1 MVLPSKLYLWF
12 LMSFLY
18 PSFLFAL
25 GALSIPIIVHL
36 FNFRR
41 YKKVYFT
48 NVRFLKE
55 VQQESKS
62 KSTLKR
68 LLILAS
74 RLLALTCL
82 VLAFAQPYIPSNH
95 NIKKGVRTIIIYI
108 DNSFSMQAANKNGS
122 LLDDAK
128 RKARELVQAAS
139 SSDKI
144 QLISNDF
151 YATSHTVLSKE
162 QALDAIDKL
171 SVSPSVKS
179 LQEIYNRAKSNTDK
193 DFKDAEVFLIS
204 DFQKNNVT
212 DFKPYSL
219 AETNFVLLEN
229 APAQNIFI
237 DTCFVESP
245 YFQAGINQKL
255 HVKIKNLSDKE
266 IENGSLKLYLNNK
279 QVTPISFKVN
289 PNAAT
294 DALVSFTCKDTG
306 VQQGK
311 LIVEDF
317 PVTFDDTL
325 YFSFRVNNKIP
336 CLNIHKKD
344 EKSDVYLQSLFSN
357 DSLFTYYNQNDQS
370 IDFSYFNKSNL
381 IVVNGLQTI
390 SSGLSQE
397 LKKYISAGGS
407 VLVFPS
413 DNADKDSYNSFFNLF
428 NLPIFTGVDT
438 ATYRLESKN
447 LPKDL
452 YEGVFEKT
460 PENMDMPSVHKHY
473 ITKGNTRSG
482 EEIILKLINGQP
494 FLSLYKKGKGRL
506 YVCTSAL
513 DEKSS
518 SFAKHALF
526 IPTLIKIAIL
536 SRPSP
541 PLYYFSGKNEA
552 IDVSNVNTNG
562 ERPLHIF
569 STENKTDFIPEM
581 KVTEGNKSLLTH
593 GNPVY
598 ANNYFLQRD
607 KINIEGLAFN
617 YNRKE
622 SDLASFTKNELSE
635 MIKKMGWK
643 RTHIIE
649 ASVGNMQASLA
660 EIGGGIRLWKL
671 FVLLTLLFLGIE
683 IILIKFLK

>member
-1 MVLPSKLYLWF
+1 MFVSKLYLWL

-18 PSFLFAL
+18 PSFLVAL
-25 GALSIPIIVHL
+25 SALSIPIVVHL

-95 NIKKGVRTIIIYI
+95 NIKKGARAITIYI
-108 DNSFSMQAANKNGS
+108 DNSFSMQAANKNGN

-128 RKARELVQAAS
+128 RKAKELVQATSA
-139 SSDKI
+139 SDKI

-151 YATSHTVLSKE
+151 YVASHSLQSKE
-162 QALDAIDKL
+162 QVLDAIDKTNI
-171 SVSPSVKS
+171 SPSVKT
-179 LQEIYNRAKSNTDK
+179 LQEVYNRAKSNTDK
-193 DFKDAEVFLIS
+193 DLKDAEFFMIS
-204 DFQKNNVT
+204 DFQKNNLT
-212 DFKPYSL
+212 DFKPDSL
-219 AETNFVLLEN
+219 IEINFVLLEN
-229 APAQNIFI
+229 APQQNVFI

-245 YFQAGINQKL
+245 YFQVGTSQKL

-279 QVTPISFKVN
+279 QIAPLSYKVN
-289 PNAAT
+289 QNAAI
-294 DALVSFTCKDTG
+294 DALISFTCKDTG
-306 VQQGK
+306 IQQGM
-311 LIVEDF
+311 LVIEDF

-325 YFSFRVNNKIP
+325 YFSFHVNNKIP
-336 CLNIHKKD
+336 CLSIHKKD
-344 EKSDVYLQSLFSN
+344 EKSAEYLKSLFSN
-357 DSLFTYYNQNDQS
+357 DSLFTYYDQNDQG
-370 IDFSYFNKSNL
+370 IDFSYFTKSNL

-397 LKKYISAGGS
+397 LKKYILAGGS
-407 VLVFPS
+407 TLIFPS
-413 DNADKDSYNSFFNLF
+413 SEADKDSYNSFFNLF
-428 NLPIFTGVDT
+428 KAATFNGLDT
-438 ATYRLESKN
+438 AAYRLESKN

-452 YEGVFEKT
+452 YEGVFEKI

-473 ITKGNTRSG
+473 STISNSHSG
-482 EEIILKLINGQP
+482 EEVILKLINGQS

-506 YVCTSAL
+506 YVCTAPL
-513 DEKSS
+513 NEKSS

-526 IPTLIKIAIL
+526 IPTMIKMAIL

-541 PLYYFSGKNEA
+541 PLYYFSGHNEA
-552 IDVSNVNTNG
+552 IDVSNINTNG
-562 ERPLHIF
+562 ESPLHIAAL
-569 STENKTDFIPEM
+569 TKIDFIPEL
-581 KVTEGNKSLLTH
+581 KTTENSKYLLTH
-593 GNPVY
+593 GNPTR
-598 ANNYFLQRD
+598 AGNYKIVHD
-607 KINIEGLAFN
+607 KATIEGVAIN

-622 SDLASFTKNELSE
+622 SDLACFASTDLEA
-635 MIKKMGWK
+635 MIKKLNWK
-643 RTHIIE
+643 RTHLIQ
-649 ASVGNMQASLA
+649 ASSGNMQASLA
-660 EIGGGIRLWKL
+660 EIGGGTRLWKT
-671 FVLLTLLFLGIE
+671 FILLTLLFLAIE
-683 IILIKFLK
+683 ICLIKFLK

>member
-1 MVLPSKLYLWF
+1 
-12 LMSFLY
+12 MSFLY

-82 VLAFAQPYIPSNH
+82 ILAFAQPYIPSNH
-95 NIKKGVRTIIIYI
+95 NIKKGARSIVVYI

-128 RKARELVQAAS
+128 RKARELITASAA
-139 SSDKI
+139 SDKI

-151 YATSHTVLSKE
+151 YASSTSVLSKE
-162 QALDAIDKL
+162 QALDAVDKL
-171 SVSPSVKS
+171 NVSPSVKS
-179 LQEIYNRAKSNTDK
+179 LQEIYNRAKSNIDTDL
-193 DFKDAEVFLIS
+193 KDAEFFLIS

-212 DFKPYSL
+212 NFKPDSL
-219 AETNFVLLEN
+219 VETNFVLLES

-245 YFQAGINQKL
+245 YFQAGTSQKL
-255 HVKIKNLSDKE
+255 HIKIKNLSDKE
-266 IENGSLKLYLNNK
+266 IENGSLKLYVNNK
-279 QVTPISFKVN
+279 QIAPVSFKAN

-294 DALVSFTCKDTG
+294 DALISFTCKDTG

-325 YFSFRVNNKIP
+325 YFSFHVNNRIP
-336 CLNIHKKD
+336 CLNIHKKE
-344 EKSDVYLQSLFSN
+344 EKSAQYLQSLFSN
-357 DSLFTYYNQNDQS
+357 DSLFTYYDQNDQS

-381 IVVNGLQTI
+381 IMVNGLQTI

-397 LKKYISAGGS
+397 LKKYILAGGS
-407 VLVFPS
+407 ALIFPS
-413 DNADKDSYNSFFNLF
+413 ETADKDSYNSFFNLF
-428 NLPIFTGVDT
+428 NLPNFINIDT
-438 ATYRLESKN
+438 STYRIDGKN

-460 PENMDMPSVHKHY
+460 PDNMDMPSVHQHY
-473 ITKGNTRSG
+473 VTKGNSRSG
-482 EEIILKLINGQP
+482 EEVVLKLINGQP

-506 YVCTSAL
+506 YVCTSSL
-513 DEKSS
+513 NEKSS

-541 PLYYFSGKNEA
+541 PLYYDCGKNEA

-562 ERPLHIF
+562 ETPLHI
-569 STENKTDFIPEM
+569 SSSETKTDFIPEL
-581 KVTEGNKSLLTH
+581 KITEDSKHLLTH
-593 GNPVY
+593 GNPAY

-607 KINIEGLAFN
+607 RINVEGLAFN

-622 SDLASFTKNELSE
+622 SDLASFTKNELSA
-635 MIKKMGWK
+635 MIKNANWK
-643 RTHIIE
+643 RTHLID
-649 ASVGNMQASLA
+649 ASAGNMQASLA
-660 EIGGGIRLWKL
+660 EIGGGTRLWKL
-671 FVLLTLLFLGIE
+671 FILLTLLFLAVE
-683 IILIKFLK
+683 IILIKLLK

>member
-1 MVLPSKLYLWF
+1 
-12 LMSFLY
+12 MSFLY

-62 KSTLKR
+62 KSSLKR

-82 VLAFAQPYIPSNH
+82 ILAFAQPYIPSNH
-95 NIKKGVRTIIIYI
+95 NIKKGVRTIVIYI

-128 RKARELVQAAS
+128 RKARELISAFSA
-139 SSDKI
+139 SDKM

-151 YATSHTVLSKE
+151 YTSSHGVLNKE
-162 QALDAIDKL
+162 QALDAIDKI
-171 SVSPSVKS
+171 STSPSVKS
-179 LQEIYNRAKSNTDK
+179 LQEIYNRSKSNINTDL
-193 DFKDAEVFLIS
+193 KDAEFFLIS
-204 DFQKNNVT
+204 DFQKSNLT
-212 DFKPYSL
+212 GFKPDSL
-219 AETNFVLLEN
+219 VETNFVLLEN
-229 APAQNIFI
+229 APMQNIFI

-245 YFQAGINQKL
+245 YFQAGTTQKL

-279 QVTPISFKVN
+279 QIAPVSFKVN

-294 DALVSFTCKDTG
+294 DALISFASKDTG
-306 VQQGK
+306 IQQGK

-325 YFSFRVNNKIP
+325 YFSFHVNNRIP

-344 EKSDVYLQSLFSN
+344 EKYAQYLQSLFSN
-357 DSLFTYYNQNDQS
+357 DSLFTYYDQNDQS

-381 IVVNGLQTI
+381 IMVDGLQTI

-397 LKKYISAGGS
+397 LKKYVLAGGS
-407 VLVFPS
+407 ALIFPS
-413 DNADKDSYNSFFNLF
+413 ETADKDSYNSFFNLF
-428 NLPIFTGVDT
+428 SLPNFINIDT
-438 ATYRLESKN
+438 ATYRIDGKN
-447 LPKDL
+447 LSKDL
-452 YEGVFEKT
+452 YEGVFEKM
-460 PENMDMPSVHKHY
+460 PDNMDMPSVHQHY
-473 ITKGNTRSG
+473 VTKGNSHSG
-482 EEIILKLINGQP
+482 EEVVLKLINGQS

-506 YVCTSAL
+506 YLCTSSL

-541 PLYYFSGKNEA
+541 PLYYYCSKNEA
-552 IDVSNVNTNG
+552 IDANNVNTNG
-562 ERPLHIF
+562 ETPLHIF
-569 STENKTDFIPEM
+569 STENKIDFIPEL
-581 KVTEGNKSLLTH
+581 KITEDSKFLLTH
-593 GNPVY
+593 GNPTY
-598 ANNYFLQRD
+598 ANNYFLLCD
-607 KINIEGLAFN
+607 KINVEGLAFN
-617 YNRKE
+617 YDRKE
-622 SDLASFTKNELSE
+622 SDLASFSKNELSE
-635 MIKKMGWK
+635 MIKKSDWK
-643 RTHIIE
+643 RTHLIE
-649 ASVGNMQASLA
+649 ASAENMQVSLA
-660 EIGGGIRLWKL
+660 EIDGGTRLWKI
-671 FVLLTLLFLGIE
+671 FILLTLLFLGIE

>member
-1 MVLPSKLYLWF
+1 
-12 LMSFLY
+12 MSFLY

-25 GALSIPIIVHL
+25 SALSIPIIVHL

-95 NIKKGVRTIIIYI
+95 NIKKGIRTIVIYI

-139 SSDKI
+139 ASDKI
-144 QLISNDF
+144 QVISNDF
-151 YATSHTVLSKE
+151 YSMSHTTLSKE

-171 SVSPSVKS
+171 SVSPSVKN
-179 LQEIYNRAKSNTDK
+179 LQEIYNRAKSNIDK
-193 DFKDAEVFLIS
+193 DFKDAEFFLIS
-204 DFQKNNVT
+204 DFQKNNVAGFNP
-212 DFKPYSL
+212 DSL
-219 AETNFVLLEN
+219 AETNLVLLEN
-229 APAQNIFI
+229 APEQNVFI
-237 DTCFVESP
+237 DSCFVESP
-245 YFQAGINQKL
+245 YFQAGITQKL
-255 HVKIKNLSDKE
+255 HVKIKNLSNKE
-266 IENGSLKLYLNNK
+266 IESGSLKLYLNNK
-279 QVTPISFKVN
+279 QIAPVSFKAS
-289 PNAAT
+289 PQGYA
-294 DALVSFTCKDTG
+294 DALVSFICKDTG

-311 LIVEDF
+311 LIIEDF

-344 EKSDVYLQSLFSN
+344 EKSDSYLQGLFNN
-357 DSLFTYYNQNDQS
+357 DSLFTYYSQTDQS
-370 IDFSYFNKSNL
+370 VDFSYFNKSNL

-407 VLVFPS
+407 VLVFPAS
-413 DNADKDSYNSFFNLF
+413 NADKDSYNSFFSLF
-428 NLPIFTGVDT
+428 NLPIFTGTDT
-438 ATYRLESKN
+438 ATYRLENKN

-460 PENMDMPSVHKHY
+460 PENMDMPSVHQHY
-473 ITKGNTRSG
+473 VTNGNSRSG

-494 FLSLYKKGKGRL
+494 FLSLYKKGKGRI
-506 YVCTSAL
+506 YICTSAL
-513 DEKSS
+513 NEKSS

-541 PLYYFSGKNEA
+541 PLYYFNGKNEA
-552 IDVSNVNTNG
+552 IDVSNVNTNK
-562 ERPLHIF
+562 ETPLHIS
-569 STENKTDFIPEM
+569 STENKTDFIPEIR
-581 KVTEGNKSLLTH
+581 VSEDSKSLLTH
-593 GNPVY
+593 GNPMY
-598 ANNYFLQRD
+598 ANNYFLQND
-607 KINIEGLAFN
+607 KVNIEGIAFN

-622 SDLASFTKNELSE
+622 SDLVCFTKNELNE
-635 MIKKMGWK
+635 MIKKENWT
-643 RTHIIE
+643 RTHLIE
-649 ASVGNMQASLA
+649 AAAGNMQASLA
-660 EIGGGIRLWKL
+660 EIGGGTRLWKI
-671 FVLLTLLFLGIE
+671 FILLTLLFLGIE

>member
-1 MVLPSKLYLWF
+1 
-12 LMSFLY
+12 MSFLY

-25 GALSIPIIVHL
+25 GALAIPIIIHL

-74 RLLALTCL
+74 RLLALLCL

-95 NIKKGVRTIIIYI
+95 TIKKGVRTIVIYI

-128 RKARELVQAAS
+128 RKARELINATTA
-139 SSDKI
+139 SDKI

-151 YATSHTVLSKE
+151 YATSQGVLSKE

-171 SVSPSVKS
+171 TVSPSVKS
-179 LQEIYNRAKSNTDK
+179 LQEIYTRAKSNADK
-193 DFKDAEVFLIS
+193 DLKDAEFFLIS
-204 DFQKNNVT
+204 DFQKNNVE
-212 DFKPYSL
+212 DFKPDSL
-219 AETNFVLLEN
+219 VETNFVLLES

-245 YFQAGINQKL
+245 YFQAGTNQKL

-279 QVTPISFKVN
+279 QIAPVSFKEGSNATTEAVISFI
-289 PNAAT
+289 
-294 DALVSFTCKDTG
+294 CKDTG

-311 LIVEDF
+311 LIVEDY

-325 YFSFRVNNKIP
+325 YFSFRVNNRIP
-336 CLNIHKKD
+336 CLNIYKKD
-344 EKSDVYLQSLFSN
+344 EKSAQYLQSLFSN

-381 IVVNGLQTI
+381 IVVDGLQSL

-397 LKKYISAGGS
+397 LKKYILGGGS
-407 VLVFPS
+407 ALIFPT
-413 DNADKDSYNSFFNLF
+413 DNADKDSYNSFFAPF
-428 NLPIFTGVDT
+428 NVPSFTINDT
-438 ATYRLESKN
+438 ATYRLDGKN

-460 PENMDMPSVHKHY
+460 PENMDMPSVHQHY
-473 ITKGNTRSG
+473 ITKGNLRSG
-482 EEIILKLINGQP
+482 EEIILKLINGQS

-513 DEKSS
+513 NEKSS

-541 PLYYFSGKNEA
+541 PLYYYCGKNEA
-552 IDVSNVNTNG
+552 IDVSQVNTNG
-562 ERPLHIF
+562 EMPLHIA
-569 STENKTDFIPEM
+569 STENRIDFIPEI
-581 KVTEGNKSLLTH
+581 KITEDSKYLLTH
-593 GNPVY
+593 GNPSL
-598 ANNYFLQRD
+598 ATTYFLLRD

-617 YNRKE
+617 YDRKE
-622 SDLASFTKNELSE
+622 SDLASFSKNELSE
-635 MIKKMGWK
+635 MIKKANWK
-643 RTHIIE
+643 RTHLID
-649 ASVGNMQASLA
+649 ASAGNMQASLA
-660 EIGGGIRLWKL
+660 EIGGGTRLWKV
-671 FVLLTLLFLGIE
+671 FILLTLLFLGIE
-683 IILIKFLK
+683 IILIRFLK

>member
-1 MVLPSKLYLWF
+1 
-12 LMSFLY
+12 MSFLY

-82 VLAFAQPYIPSNH
+82 ILAFAQPYIPSNH
-95 NIKKGVRTIIIYI
+95 NIKKGIRTIVIYI

-122 LLDDAK
+122 LFDDAK
-128 RKARELVQAAS
+128 RKARELVTATSA
-139 SSDKI
+139 SDKI
-144 QLISNDF
+144 QVLSNDF
-151 YATSHTVLSKE
+151 YTSSHSILSKE
-162 QALDAIDKL
+162 QALDVVDKL
-171 SVSPSVKS
+171 TISPSVKS
-179 LQEIYNRAKSNTDK
+179 LQEIYNRAKSNIDK
-193 DFKDAEVFLIS
+193 DLKDAEFFLIS
-204 DFQKNNVT
+204 DFQKNNLT
-212 DFKPYSL
+212 DFKPDSL
-219 AETNFVLLEN
+219 IETNFVLLEN
-229 APAQNIFI
+229 APTQNVFI
-237 DTCFVESP
+237 DSCFVESP
-245 YFQAGINQKL
+245 YFQAGTNQKL

-266 IENGSLKLYLNNK
+266 IENGSLKFYLNNK
-279 QVTPISFKVN
+279 QIAPVSFKVN
-289 PNAAT
+289 PNASI
-294 DALVSFTCKDTG
+294 DALVSFACKDTG
-306 VQQGK
+306 IQQGK
-311 LIVEDF
+311 LIIEDF

-325 YFSFRVNNKIP
+325 YFSFRVNNRIP

-344 EKSDVYLQSLFSN
+344 EKSAQYLQSLFSN
-357 DSLFTYYNQNDQS
+357 DSLFTYYDQNDQS
-370 IDFSYFNKSNL
+370 IDFSYFKKSNL
-381 IVVNGLQTI
+381 VVVDGLQSL

-397 LKKYISAGGS
+397 LKKYILAGGS
-407 VLVFPS
+407 ALVFPA
-413 DNADKDSYNSFFNLF
+413 DNADKESYNNFFNQL
-428 NLPIFTGVDT
+428 NVSSFTNNDT

-460 PENMDMPSVHKHY
+460 PENMDMPSVHQHY
-473 ITKGNTRSG
+473 VTQGNSRSG
-482 EEIILKLINGQP
+482 EEIILKLINGQS
-494 FLSLYKKGKGRL
+494 FLSLYKKGKGKL
-506 YVCTSAL
+506 YVCTSSL
-513 DEKSS
+513 NEKSS

-541 PLYYFSGKNEA
+541 PLYYYCGNNEA

-562 ERPLHIF
+562 ETPLHIS
-569 STENKTDFIPEM
+569 STENKTDFIPEL
-581 KVTEGNKSLLTH
+581 KITEDSKHLLTH
-593 GNPVY
+593 GNPSY
-598 ANNYFLQRD
+598 ANNYFLLRD
-607 KINIEGLAFN
+607 KINMEGLSFN
-617 YNRKE
+617 YDRKE
-622 SDLASFTKNELSE
+622 SDLASFSKNELSE
-635 MIKKMGWK
+635 MIKNSGWK
-643 RTHIIE
+643 RTHLIE

-660 EIGGGIRLWKL
+660 EIGGGTRLWKV
-671 FVLLTLLFLGIE
+671 FILLTLLFLGIE

>member
-1 MVLPSKLYLWF
+1 
-12 LMSFLY
+12 MSFLY

-95 NIKKGVRTIIIYI
+95 NIKKDVRSIIIYI

-128 RKARELVQAAS
+128 RKARELVAATS
-139 SSDKI
+139 ASDKI
-144 QLISNDF
+144 QILSNDF
-151 YATSHTVLSKE
+151 YATSHGILSKE

-171 SVSPSVKS
+171 SASPSVKS

-193 DFKDAEVFLIS
+193 DLKDVEFFLIS
-204 DFQKNNVT
+204 DFQKNNLT
-212 DFKPYSL
+212 DFKPDSL
-219 AETNFVLLEN
+219 IETNLVLLEN

-237 DTCFVESP
+237 DSCFVESP
-245 YFQAGINQKL
+245 YFQVGTNQKL

-279 QVTPISFKVN
+279 QIAPVSFKAGSNDAIDVLISFN
-289 PNAAT
+289 
-294 DALVSFTCKDTG
+294 CKDTG
-306 VQQGK
+306 MQQGK
-311 LIVEDF
+311 LIIEDF

-325 YFSFRVNNKIP
+325 YFSFRVNNRIP

-344 EKSDVYLQSLFSN
+344 EKSAQYLQSLFSN
-357 DSLFTYYNQNDQS
+357 DSLFTYYDQNDQN

-381 IVVNGLQTI
+381 IVVDGLQTI
-390 SSGLSQE
+390 TSGLSQE
-397 LKKYISAGGS
+397 LKKYVLAGGS
-407 VLVFPS
+407 ALVFPA
-413 DNADKDSYNSFFNLF
+413 DNADKDSYNNFFNQF
-428 NLPIFTGVDT
+428 SVPNFITNDT
-438 ATYRLESKN
+438 ATYRIDGKN
-447 LPKDL
+447 LSKDL
-452 YEGVFEKT
+452 YEGVFEKI
-460 PENMDMPSVHKHY
+460 PENIDMPTVHQHY
-473 ITKGNTRSG
+473 LTKGNSRSG
-482 EEIILKLINGQP
+482 EEVVLKLINGQP

-513 DEKSS
+513 NEKSS

-536 SRPSP
+536 SRPAA
-541 PLYYFSGKNEA
+541 PLYYYCGKNEA
-552 IDVSNVNTNG
+552 IDVSNVNTNR
-562 ERPLHIF
+562 EIPLHIT
-569 STENKTDFIPEM
+569 STESKTDFIPEL
-581 KVTEGNKSLLTH
+581 KITEDSKYLLTH
-593 GNPVY
+593 GNPNF
-598 ANNYFLQRD
+598 ANNYFLLRD
-607 KINIEGLAFN
+607 KINIAGLAFN
-617 YNRKE
+617 YDRKE
-622 SDLASFTKNELSE
+622 SNLASFSKNELSE
-635 MIKKMGWK
+635 MIKKSDWK
-643 RTHIIE
+643 RAHLIE
-649 ASVGNMQASLA
+649 ASAGNMQASLA
-660 EIGGGIRLWKL
+660 EIGGGTRLWKV
-671 FVLLTLLFLGIE
+671 FILLTLLFLGIE
-683 IILIKFLK
+683 IILIRFLK